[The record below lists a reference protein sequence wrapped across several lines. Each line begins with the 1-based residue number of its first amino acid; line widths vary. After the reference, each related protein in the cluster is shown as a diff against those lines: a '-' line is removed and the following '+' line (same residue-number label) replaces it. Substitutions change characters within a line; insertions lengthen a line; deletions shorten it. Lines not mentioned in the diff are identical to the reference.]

1 MDEDEYNI
9 DADLML
15 DMSQGAYGL
24 QPYQQQLGKFQMEAP
39 GLLQKSAEQQRRALD
54 QSQRTGLASLAE
66 GAAQARAAAMGGA
79 GQMAGGGGRAA
90 SMRQGGLSFGKRA
103 ADYAAEGAMR
113 AAGLEKGLLDQQLQL
128 SGELL
133 PGAMLAQSEAQRSMQ
148 NDVVYLQEYLATLK
162 DNYGVS
168 ERPAQLRA
176 FISTMPQGEA
186 RNLAMAELAQMEARL
201 DRYNQAVSSATPS
214 GPPVYNSQTGR
225 TMRPGEPGYEEALVN
240 SKESSMG
247 IRVYNKFA

>member
-133 PGAMLAQSEAQRSMQ
+133 PGAMLAQAEAQRSLQ
-148 NDVVYLQEYLATLK
+148 NDVVYLQEYLETLK
-162 DNYGVS
+162 DNYGKR
-168 ERPAQLRA
+168 EQAEQLRGFLA
-176 FISTMPQGEA
+176 TMPSGPA
-186 RNLAMAELAQMEARL
+186 RNLAAAELARMEEADRAAAERARIL
-201 DRYNQAVSSATPS
+201 ADQKARGVGFDTKEFFERANAP
-214 GPPVYNSQTGR
+214 
-225 TMRPGEPGYEEALVN
+225 RPGEPGYEYVDPYA
-240 SKESSMG
+240 
-247 IRVYNKFA
+247 

>member
-1 MDEDEYNI
+1 MDEDGYNI

-39 GLLQKSAEQQRRALD
+39 GLLQESARRQRGALETSLGTGLGLLAEQ
-54 QSQRTGLASLAE
+54 
-66 GAAQARAAAMGGA
+66 AAKARAAAMGGA

-103 ADYAAEGAMR
+103 ADFAAEGAMR

-133 PGAMLAQSEAQRSMQ
+133 PGAMLAQAEAQRSMQ
-148 NDVVYLQEYLATLK
+148 NDLVNMQEYLEVLK
-162 DNYGVS
+162 DNYTAS
-168 ERPAQLRA
+168 ERPEQLRLKL
-176 FISTMPQGEA
+176 STIPSGSAAHRAGM
-186 RNLAMAELAQMEARL
+186 LELASLEDAAARARAVERARREADMR
-201 DRYNQAVSSATPS
+201 VATGVS
-214 GPPVYNSQTGR
+214 GPDPW
-225 TMRPGEPGYEEALVN
+225 RPGVWQ
-240 SKESSMG
+240 S
-247 IRVYNKFA
+247 

>member
-1 MDEDEYNI
+1 VDEDEYNI

-39 GLLQKSAEQQRRALD
+39 GLIQKSAEQQRRALA

-113 AAGLEKGLLDQQLQL
+113 AAGLEKGLLGQQLQL

-148 NDVVYLQEYLATLK
+148 NDLVNMQEYIEILN
-162 DNYGVS
+162 DNYSAS
-168 ERPAQLRA
+168 ERPGQLRLKL
-176 FISTMPQGEA
+176 STIPAG
-186 RNLAMAELAQMEARL
+186 
-201 DRYNQAVSSATPS
+201 SSAHRAGMMELVRLEQAAERARALAEQRMRMQS
-214 GPPVYNSQTGR
+214 GPR
-225 TMRPGEPGYEEALVN
+225 TLDIFGPRPGEPGY
-240 SKESSMG
+240 
-247 IRVYNKFA
+247 VYVDPYA

>member
-39 GLLQKSAEQQRRALD
+39 GLLQKSAEQQRRALA

-90 SMRQGGLSFGKRA
+90 AGA
-103 ADYAAEGAMR
+103 A
-113 AAGLEKGLLDQQLQL
+113 
-128 SGELL
+128 
-133 PGAMLAQSEAQRSMQ
+133 
-148 NDVVYLQEYLATLK
+148 
-162 DNYGVS
+162 
-168 ERPAQLRA
+168 
-176 FISTMPQGEA
+176 
-186 RNLAMAELAQMEARL
+186 
-201 DRYNQAVSSATPS
+201 
-214 GPPVYNSQTGR
+214 
-225 TMRPGEPGYEEALVN
+225 
-240 SKESSMG
+240 
-247 IRVYNKFA
+247 